1 MGDAGDRIAQHAAL
15 TEDNQEEF
23 PNAVVNV
30 VGTIFAPGFCEE
42 RDQLAYAETEEN
54 ECCQKEKHKN
64 CCADP
69 SSSWRDHGGRHTNTS
84 CQGRKQ
90 SRP

>member
-1 MGDAGDRIAQHAAL
+1 MGDARDGIAQYAAL

-42 RDQLAYAETEEN
+42 RDQLAYAETEEH
-54 ECCQKEKHKN
+54 ECCQKEGHKN
-64 CCADP
+64 YCANP
-69 SSSWRDHGGRHTNTS
+69 SPSWRDHGGPHTNTS
-84 CQGRKQ
+84 C
-90 SRP
+90 

>member
-30 VGTIFAPGFCEE
+30 VGTIFAPGFYEE
-42 RDQLAYAETEEN
+42 RDQLAYAETEKN
-54 ECCQKEKHKN
+54 ECC
-64 CCADP
+64 
-69 SSSWRDHGGRHTNTS
+69 
-84 CQGRKQ
+84 
-90 SRP
+90 